1 MERNQ
6 TVKSPSDG
14 LELDILEVLPDHG
27 TVVGIV
33 QIAHGMQEHKERY
46 RDFMNYLA
54 SKGYAVVC
62 ADHRGHG
69 KSIQC
74 PEDLGYFYDES
85 GDAIVEDLNAVQ
97 ENLRQEYPGVP
108 VFLIAHSM
116 GTLVARKYIQSHDDR
131 ISALVLSGAVYK
143 NPAAKPGKMLVNV
156 IRAFK
161 GDRYISKFVAN
172 LVEGSFDKGIAGE
185 QKNRWLSYNEDNV
198 DRFNADPICG
208 KPFTLNGYA
217 NLLQLVIDCYR
228 KKGWALKNPQ
238 LPIFFVAGAEDPVI
252 GNAQQFMKMQQFLKD
267 RGYQNVAGKLYEKM
281 RHEILNETDGQL
293 VYEDIYTFLETQ
305 RKEATLK

>member
-116 GTLVARKYIQSHDDR
+116 GTLVARKYIQSYDDR

-208 KPFTLNGYA
+208 KTFYFEWLCQFIAARHRLLSKKRLGIEKSTIA
-217 NLLQLVIDCYR
+217 N
-228 KKGWALKNPQ
+228 
-238 LPIFFVAGAEDPVI
+238 
-252 GNAQQFMKMQQFLKD
+252 FLCRRSRRSGD
-267 RGYQNVAGKLYEKM
+267 WQCST
-281 RHEILNETDGQL
+281 I
-293 VYEDIYTFLETQ
+293 YEDATVFKRSWISKRS
-305 RKEATLK
+305 RKIIRKDAS

>member
-14 LELDILEVLPDHG
+14 LELDVLEILPDKG
-27 TVVGIV
+27 NVVGIV

-69 KSIQC
+69 NSIQK

-85 GDAIVEDLNAVQ
+85 GDAIVHDLNAVQ
-97 ENLRQEYPGVP
+97 ENLRQQYPHVP

-116 GTLVARKYIQSHDDR
+116 GTLVARKYIQSFDDR
-131 ISALVLSGAVYK
+131 ISALILSGPVYK
-143 NPAAKPGKMLVNV
+143 NPAAKPGKMLVQV
-156 IRAFK
+156 IRALK
-161 GDRYISKFVAN
+161 GDHYVSKFVAN
-172 LVEGSFDKGIAGE
+172 LVEGSFDKGIVGD
-185 QKNRWLSYNEDNV
+185 QKNRWLSYNQENV

-208 KPFTLNGYA
+208 QPFTLNGYL
-217 NLLQLVIDCYR
+217 NLLQLLIDCYNT
-228 KKGWALKNPQ
+228 KGWAMKNPQ

-252 GNAQQFMKMQQFLKD
+252 GNAKQFDKMQQFLKD
-267 RGYQNVAGKLYEKM
+267 RGYQHVKGKLYDKM
-281 RHEILNETDGQL
+281 RHEILNETDCGR
-293 VYEDIYTFLETQ
+293 VYEDLYAFLEAQ
-305 RKEATLK
+305 RTK